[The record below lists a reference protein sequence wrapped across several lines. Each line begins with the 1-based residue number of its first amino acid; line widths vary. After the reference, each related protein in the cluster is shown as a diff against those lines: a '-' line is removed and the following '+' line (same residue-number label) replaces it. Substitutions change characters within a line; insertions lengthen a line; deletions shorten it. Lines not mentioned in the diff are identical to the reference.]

1 MRARGLED
9 KILLVVTGE
18 MGRTPRKNRNGGRD
32 HYANLTS
39 LLLAGGGLKTGQVIG
54 QSDRTAS
61 QPTTERYTPKNL
73 LATVMSS
80 VLDISEVR
88 LKPGLGRV
96 ANVLT
101 EGEPIPG
108 LL

>member
-1 MRARGLED
+1 M
-9 KILLVVTGE
+9 
-18 MGRTPRKNRNGGRD
+18 
-32 HYANLTS
+32 TS
-39 LLLAGGGLKTGQVIG
+39 LLLAGGGLKMGQVIG

-61 QPTTERYTPKNL
+61 QPTTERYTPKHL
-73 LATVMSS
+73 LATVMNT
-80 VLDISEVR
+80 VLDIPEVR

-96 ANVLT
+96 ANVLA